1 MTTPRKASVKV
12 ARALVSA
19 WPYDAM
25 RSEYGPYILHQD
37 SLCEL
42 EMLIATVIDQQIEK
56 DAKVADDEGIA
67 WTGDSEAAYGGRIA
81 SGEIAAAIRQQ
92 GA

>member
-56 DAKVADDEGIA
+56 DAKVVMEQLLVPLPDETVEIVQFIAD
-67 WTGDSEAAYGGRIA
+67 
-81 SGEIAAAIRQQ
+81 AIRQQ
-92 GA
+92 GAR

>member
-56 DAKVADDEGIA
+56 DAKVAEQPLAPTIYA
-67 WTGDSEAAYGGRIA
+67 EQYSMA
-81 SGEIAAAIRQQ
+81 IAAAIRQQ